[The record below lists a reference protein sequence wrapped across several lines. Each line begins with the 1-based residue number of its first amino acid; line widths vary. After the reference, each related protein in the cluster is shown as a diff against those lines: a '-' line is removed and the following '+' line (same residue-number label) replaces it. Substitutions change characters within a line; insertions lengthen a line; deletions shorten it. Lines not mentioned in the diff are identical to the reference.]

1 MIVFGFYIIYYDS
14 LQTLTSFFHSLVL
27 LRLDQL
33 IYSTQRMS
41 DFQENE
47 HITIEGWA
55 VTPED
60 IL

>member
-14 LQTLTSFFHSLVL
+14 LQALTSFFHSLVL
-27 LRLDQL
+27 SRLDQL
-33 IYSTQRMS
+33 IYSTQWMS

-47 HITIEGWA
+47 HITIEGRA
-55 VTPED
+55 VAPED